1 MAASEKA
8 EHEAQVADAGFQTV
22 AETAHGRHGDKIK
35 EKKRT
40 LIKFL
45 V

>member
-1 MAASEKA
+1 MASEKA
-8 EHEAQVADAGFQTV
+8 EHEAVAGGFLPDSV

>member
-1 MAASEKA
+1 MKRI
-8 EHEAQVADAGFQTV
+8 AGSIVGQTV